1 MSQLPN
7 HVPNFS
13 NAQLEILKAF
23 AGNLSEEETLQ
34 MRDVLFRFKAELFRK
49 KIDRF
54 CEEQGYTNETMEA
67 WLNDENQ

>member
-23 AGNLSEEETLQ
+23 VNLSEEETLQ
-34 MRDVLFRFKAELFRK
+34 MRDVLFRFKAELLMN
-49 KIDRF
+49 KIAKYN
-54 CEEQGYTNETMEA
+54 EEHGCTDETLEA

>member
-1 MSQLPN
+1 MSQLLPN
-7 HVPNFS
+7 RVPNFS

-23 AGNLSEEETLQ
+23 VNLSEEETLQ
-34 MRDVLFRFKAELFRK
+34 MRDVLFRFKAELFRN